1 MLITA
6 TIRKAIPAS
15 NKLPVRNQTTAATMI
30 AGRKI
35 ISAPITNTIIRIPII
50 STINP
55 TSMSKI
61 PVKIPR

>member
-1 MLITA
+1 AVLISA
-6 TIRKAIPAS
+6 TLGKAILAS
-15 NKLPVRNQTTAATMI
+15 NRLQVRNQTAAATMI

-55 TSMSKI
+55 PSMSKI
-61 PVKIPR
+61 PR